1 MSETEYKS
9 VRGLMRGLALIN
21 GLNRFDGGAST
32 AQLAEQSGLH
42 RTTVRR
48 LLETL
53 QAEGY
58 VRRSESDD
66 SYRLTLKVRELSE
79 GFRDE
84 QWISSIAAPLLG
96 ELLQEVV
103 WPTDL
108 CTLDGDAMV
117 IRETTHRFSRLS
129 FHRSMVGRRLP
140 LLMTATGR
148 AYFAYCSAAER
159 EELIELMISRED
171 EQSPLAADRRFVE
184 RLVEHT
190 LARGY
195 GENNSHWGQERKIAA
210 IAIPIIHEARLM
222 GCLNLVYI
230 AKAMSVEDAARRYLP
245 AMRGV
250 VQKIQDQ
257 LGEAPVF

>member
-1 MSETEYKS
+1 M
-9 VRGLMRGLALIN
+9 
-21 GLNRFDGGAST
+21 
-32 AQLAEQSGLH
+32 
-42 RTTVRR
+42 
-48 LLETL
+48 
-53 QAEGY
+53 
-58 VRRSESDD
+58 
-66 SYRLTLKVRELSE
+66 SE

-84 QWISSIAAPLLG
+84 QRITSIAAPLLG

-159 EELIELMISRED
+159 EELIELMVSRDD
-171 EQSPLAADRRFVE
+171 EQSALAADRRFIE

-210 IAIPIIHEARLM
+210 IAIPVLHEERVM

-230 AKAMSVEDAARRYLP
+230 SKAMSIEEAARRYLP
-245 AMRGV
+245 ALQGV
-250 VQKIQDQ
+250 VKKIQAQ
-257 LGEAPVF
+257 LQ

>member
-1 MSETEYKS
+1 MSETEYKA

-32 AQLAEQSGLH
+32 AQMAEQSGLH

-96 ELLQEVV
+96 ELLQQVI

-148 AYFAYCSAAER
+148 AYFACCPPAER

-171 EQSPLAADRRFVE
+171 EQSVLAADRRFVD

-190 LARGY
+190 LAKGY
-195 GENNSHWGQERKIAA
+195 GENNSHWGLERKIAA
-210 IAIPIIHEARLM
+210 IAIPVIHHEQVM

-230 AKAMSVEDAARRYLP
+230 AKAMPIEEAARRYLP
-245 AMRGV
+245 AMQGV
-250 VQKIQDQ
+250 VRQIQAQ
-257 LGEAPVF
+257 LG